1 MPGYSRLLVGFP
13 TPSSHPALEDHIR
26 APLNWA
32 FSTLTIPH
40 LLTCATAI
48 TKNGLTRLAAP
59 PPLDLSKVKSDKKI
73 TDEEVLK
80 LLDQPLGKPTS
91 DKKKNRK
98 KKPKKKAAVA
108 EGGKEEEK
116 EEEEEEDDEE

>member
-1 MPGYSRLLVGFP
+1 M
-13 TPSSHPALEDHIR
+13 
-26 APLNWA
+26 
-32 FSTLTIPH
+32 LTS
-40 LLTCATAI
+40 ATAI

-98 KKPKKKAAVA
+98 KKPKKKTATA
-108 EGGKEEEK
+108 EGGKEEE
-116 EEEEEEDDEE
+116 EEEEDEE